1 MTQNKNPTTRRVT
14 YPVAVGEDCH
24 YAVISLV
31 RLTKVLAI
39 PLSIWKMLIVTQIK
53 TILFLETVHYIKAEG
68 MFIDLR
74 TLTGDNEVLSD
85 VIVLL
90 LTLRA

>member
-1 MTQNKNPTTRRVT
+1 
-14 YPVAVGEDCH
+14 
-24 YAVISLV
+24 
-31 RLTKVLAI
+31 
-39 PLSIWKMLIVTQIK
+39 MLIVTQII
-53 TILFLETVHYIKAEG
+53 TILFLETVHYIKAEC